1 MIDKSSLRGGFL
13 VKFTK
18 KQNYSIFVAIY
29 KVVLNLLCIFVV
41 KIRQI
46 IPDIKR
52 RNKVMNEHFS
62 KRIELQPVAAEIA
75 IRYEAPKE
83 FRRCLFFVMQK
94 HELGFK
100 KIREIMA
107 QDDPLSRIFTKP
119 CALRLCENRCAPHY
133 KKPRIVVRINC

>member
-75 IRYEAPKE
+75 IRYEAVCIK
-83 FRRCLFFVMQK
+83 VM
-94 HELGFK
+94 
-100 KIREIMA
+100 
-107 QDDPLSRIFTKP
+107 
-119 CALRLCENRCAPHY
+119 
-133 KKPRIVVRINC
+133 